1 MGSEQLFR
9 PKNESSTA
17 RRETTRA
24 RPSPPTAE
32 SGEASKLRHDEQTA
46 PLMVL
51 ISSYGTS
58 FRAKNL
64 V

>member
-1 MGSEQLFR
+1 M
-9 PKNESSTA
+9 KNENSSPC
-17 RRETTRA
+17 RETTRA